1 MSVWCGSPPMRAMRP
16 RYNRDLRL
24 INAGNF
30 DVTIPHNSASSF
42 ALYRIACPLGT
53 TLTVGSGGVVD
64 LYYDIHAGNWR
75 AVGGSGTITGL
86 MTGGVSDGD
95 KGDITVSSS
104 GATFTIDNDVVTN
117 AKAANMADSTIK
129 GRAVGAGTGDPTDLT
144 ANQTSTILDT
154 ATDPFLRTSAASA
167 GAPTTAD
174 YLVKTANA
182 GLSAERVVT
191 DTSTVTWDWG
201 TAGQAKANIVARVGV
216 IQLTIGN
223 GVDVI
228 GTGVK
233 GFISIPVACT
243 LTGWRLLSTDAAAT
257 SGAIKI
263 DVWRDTYTNYPPDN
277 SDSITN
283 AHEPE
288 IVATNKKAEDTNI
301 SDWTSVAIVA
311 GDVIGFNVDSCTS
324 ITRATLQIQL
334 TVP

>member
-1 MSVWCGSPPMRAMRP
+1 MFERSGSVFAPDGRMSSVDTSSP
-16 RYNRDLRL
+16 
-24 INAGNF
+24 
-30 DVTIPHNSASSF
+30 SF
-42 ALYRIACPLGT
+42 SR
-53 TLTVGSGGVVD
+53 TVPS
-64 LYYDIHAGNWR
+64 
-75 AVGGSGTITGL
+75 
-86 MTGGVSDGD
+86 
-95 KGDITVSSS
+95 TVSGS

-117 AKAANMADSTIK
+117 AKAANMADSTVK

-144 ANQTSTILDT
+144 ANQTSTLLDT
-154 ATDPFLRTSAASA
+154 ATDPFLRTSAAS
-167 GAPTTAD
+167 
-174 YLVKTANA
+174 
-182 GLSAERVVT
+182 S
-191 DTSTVTWDWG
+191 
-201 TAGQAKANIVARVGV
+201 VARVGV

-324 ITRATLQIQL
+324 ITRATLHIQL